1 LARRENAGF
10 ALRQASFGQAPSERG
25 IVRVGEI
32 VMNTFL
38 RFLQVFALGAWVGSI
53 IYFSAVVAQGAFRTL
68 PSIDDAGRL
77 VGFTLAGLHTM
88 GVIAAVIYLVA
99 TAALGLIATVAP
111 GRPFAA
117 MGKALVQP
125 AAIGVILMLAM
136 TLISARIV
144 IPRMDV
150 LRAQMGSVAATAA
163 SSPLRAEFDR
173 LHGVSVKLE
182 GAVLLAGI
190 ASLFLTVRSRLS

>member
-1 LARRENAGF
+1 M
-10 ALRQASFGQAPSERG
+10 
-25 IVRVGEI
+25 
-32 VMNTFL
+32 MNTFL

-68 PSIDDAGRL
+68 PTVDDAGRL
-77 VGFTLAGLHTM
+77 VGFTLGGLHYM

-99 TAALGLIATVAP
+99 SVALG
-111 GRPFAA
+111 RSFNA

-136 TLISARIV
+136 TLISQRIV

-163 SSPLRAEFDR
+163 TSPLRAEFDR
-173 LHGVSVKLE
+173 LHGVSVNLE
-182 GAVLLAGI
+182 GAVLLVGI
-190 ASLFLTVRSRLS
+190 ASLFLTVRSKLS

>member
-1 LARRENAGF
+1 
-10 ALRQASFGQAPSERG
+10 
-25 IVRVGEI
+25 
-32 VMNTFL
+32 MNTFL

-68 PSIDDAGRL
+68 PTVDDAGRL
-77 VGFTLAGLHTM
+77 VGFTLGGLHYM
-88 GVIAAVIYLVA
+88 GVIAAVIYLIA
-99 TAALGLIATVAP
+99 TAMLGLVASVALGWSFN
-111 GRPFAA
+111 G

-136 TLISARIV
+136 TLISQRIV

-150 LRAQMGSVAATAA
+150 LREQMGSVAAAAA
-163 SSPLRAEFDR
+163 SNPLRVEFDR

-182 GAVLLAGI
+182 SAVLLVGI
-190 ASLFLTVRSRLS
+190 FSLFLTVRSKLS

>member
-1 LARRENAGF
+1 
-10 ALRQASFGQAPSERG
+10 
-25 IVRVGEI
+25 
-32 VMNTFL
+32 MNTFL

-53 IYFSAVVAQGAFRTL
+53 IYFLAVVAQGAFRTL
-68 PSIDDAGRL
+68 PSVEDAGRL
-77 VGFTLAGLHTM
+77 VGFTLGGLHTM
-88 GVIAAVIYLVA
+88 GVIAAVIYLIA
-99 TAALGLIATVAP
+99 SAMLGLIASAAL
-111 GRPFAA
+111 GRSFSG
-117 MGKALVQP
+117 MGKALAQP

-163 SSPLRAEFDR
+163 SNPLRVEFDR

-182 GAVLLAGI
+182 GAVLLVGI
-190 ASLFLTVRSRLS
+190 ASLFLTVRSKLS